1 MKRISCLVLLAI
13 FCLVNVSI
21 RSSTFDDKKSLT
33 AAEIIDKHLAAV
45 GGKDALAKI
54 KSRIA
59 IGTVK
64 KENDT
69 GIKMAIMSEAPNR
82 VTVDNE
88 LHRIP
93 LYVTILRRIFTE
105 ADPRPPG
112 LPLRSPRTPGG
123 AARRRT
129 SASRTDGSLREPSDR
144 SRSSRRRR
152 G

>member
-1 MKRISCLVLLAI
+1 MKRISCLVLLAS

-21 RSSTFDDKKSLT
+21 RSSTFDDTKSLT

-69 GIKMAIMSEAPNR
+69 GI
-82 VTVDNE
+82 
-88 LHRIP
+88 
-93 LYVTILRRIFTE
+93 
-105 ADPRPPG
+105 
-112 LPLRSPRTPGG
+112 
-123 AARRRT
+123 
-129 SASRTDGSLREPSDR
+129 
-144 SRSSRRRR
+144 
-152 G
+152 